1 MLQAR
6 AAEQG
11 NAFRVRAM
19 SDLTATSAFQPST
32 AGHPAPTYK
41 PPSTRLDFPR
51 AIRAFRNLLR
61 DKEDTAQVFEI
72 MRALNGRST
81 MMGYQRLLRSSAGGR
96 IAYQREELIDHLD
109 DDEAMRA
116 YPPGSVGGDYFAWRT
131 AENLSAEGLAQES
144 RKGLDLSKL
153 EMNHPYA
160 WFGRRVRDV
169 HDLWHILSGYGRD
182 SLGESC
188 LVAFSYAQTKGLGWA
203 LIATGA
209 ALNARKLGGGPEH
222 VAAIW
227 EGFQRGRK
235 AKWLLAEDYRTI
247 LAEPVASARSRL
259 GITPA
264 VKYNAISPDRRD
276 VGARA

>member
-1 MLQAR
+1 
-6 AAEQG
+6 
-11 NAFRVRAM
+11 M
-19 SDLTATSAFQPST
+19 SDLTATSAFTPST
-32 AGHPAPTYK
+32 AAHPAPTYK

-81 MMGYQRLLRSSAGGR
+81 MMGYQRLLRSARGGR
-96 IAYQREELIDHLD
+96 IAYEREELIDHLD
-109 DDEAMRA
+109 DDDAMRA
-116 YPPGSVGGDYFAWRT
+116 YPPGTVGGDYFAWRV

-144 RKGLDLSKL
+144 RKGLDMSKL
-153 EMNHPYA
+153 ETNHPYA

-188 LVAFSYAQTKGLGWA
+188 LVAFSYAQTRGLGWA
-203 LIATGA
+203 LIAGGA

-227 EGFQRGRK
+227 EGYQRGRK

-247 LAEPVASARSRL
+247 LAEPVASARVRL
-259 GITPA
+259 GITPPL
-264 VKYNAISPDRRD
+264 KYDAIAADRRD

>member
-1 MLQAR
+1 
-6 AAEQG
+6 
-11 NAFRVRAM
+11 M
-19 SDLTATSAFQPST
+19 SDLTAPSAFAPSPST
-32 AGHPAPTYK
+32 AAHTPPTYK

-81 MMGYQRLLRSSAGGR
+81 MMGYQRLLRSARGGR
-96 IAYQREELIDHLD
+96 IAYEREELIDHLD
-109 DDEAMRA
+109 DDDAMRL
-116 YPPGSVGGDYFAWRT
+116 YPPGSVGGEYFAWRT
-131 AENLSAEGLAQES
+131 AENLSAAGLAQES

-160 WFGRRVRDV
+160 WFGRRIRDV

-188 LVAFSYAQTKGLGWA
+188 LVAFSYAQTRGLGWA
-203 LIATGA
+203 LIAVGA
-209 ALNARKLGGGPEH
+209 ALNARRLGGGREH

-227 EGFQRGRK
+227 EGYLRGRK
-235 AKWLLAEDYRTI
+235 ARWLLAEDYHTI
-247 LAEPVASARSRL
+247 LAEPVAVARTRL
-259 GITPA
+259 EITPPSR
-264 VKYNAISPDRRD
+264 YGAISPARRD
-276 VGARA
+276 VGGRV

>member
-1 MLQAR
+1 
-6 AAEQG
+6 
-11 NAFRVRAM
+11 M
-19 SDLTATSAFQPST
+19 SDLTASSTFQPAT

-51 AIRAFRNLLR
+51 AIRAFQNLLR

-81 MMGYQRLLRSSAGGR
+81 MTGYQRLLRSAAGGR
-96 IAYQREELIDHLD
+96 LAYQCEELIDHLD
-109 DDEAMRA
+109 DDDAMRA
-116 YPPGSVGGDYFAWRT
+116 YAPGSVGGEYFAWRV
-131 AENLSAEGLAQES
+131 AENLSAAGLAKES
-144 RKGLDLSKL
+144 QKGLDLSKL
-153 EMNHPYA
+153 EVNHPYA
-160 WFGRRVRDV
+160 WFGRRIRDV

-203 LIATGA
+203 LIAAGA
-209 ALNARKLGGGPEH
+209 AANARKLGGGPEH

-227 EGFQRGRK
+227 EGYQRGRK

-247 LAEPVASARSRL
+247 LAEPVAAARARL
-259 GITPA
+259 GITPP
-264 VKYNAISPDRRD
+264 VKYDAIALDRRD
-276 VGARA
+276 VGGKA

>member
-1 MLQAR
+1 
-6 AAEQG
+6 
-11 NAFRVRAM
+11 M
-19 SDLTATSAFQPST
+19 SELTAASAFQPST
-32 AGHPAPTYK
+32 AAHTAPTYK

-61 DKEDTAQVFEI
+61 DKEDTVQVFEI

-81 MMGYQRLLRSSAGGR
+81 MMGYQRLLRSASGGR
-96 IAYQREELIDHLD
+96 VAYQREELIDHLD
-109 DDEAMRA
+109 DDDAMRA
-116 YPPGSVGGDYFAWRT
+116 YPPGSVGGEYFAWRT
-131 AENLSAEGLAQES
+131 AENLSAAGLAQES

-160 WFGRRVRDV
+160 WFGRRIRDV

-247 LAEPVASARSRL
+247 LAEPVASARARL
-259 GITPA
+259 GIIPP
-264 VKYNAISPDRRD
+264 VKYNAISPDRRE